1 MCMLCQTRA
10 IWIRAYDGNGS
21 NLDEPVVASLYL
33 REPCSPC
40 VDGVCSV

>member
-21 NLDEPVVASLYL
+21 NLDEACGCKFVLEGAMFSM
-33 REPCSPC
+33 C
-40 VDGVCSV
+40 